1 MSLDFEIRPEAPGDE
16 GAIGDVTIA
25 AFAPLGVGQRTEQFV
40 IEALRAAGALTVSLV
55 AVTPV
60 ERTPVQEGG
69 QVVGHIAFSPV
80 AISDGSPGWY
90 GLGPVAVLPAWQRQ
104 GVGKALIFEGL
115 ARLRELGAQGCC
127 LVGHPEY
134 YPKFGF
140 RNPQGLTIEGVPA
153 EVFFALPLEGPLPQG
168 VVTFHPAFG
177 ASGA

>member
-1 MSLDFEIRPEAPGDE
+1 
-16 GAIGDVTIA
+16 
-25 AFAPLGVGQRTEQFV
+25 
-40 IEALRAAGALTVSLV
+40 
-55 AVTPV
+55 
-60 ERTPVQEGG
+60 
-69 QVVGHIAFSPV
+69 
-80 AISDGSPGWY
+80 
-90 GLGPVAVLPAWQRQ
+90 
-104 GVGKALIFEGL
+104 VGKALIFEGL